1 MVTKEIIVSGRVQGV
16 YYRASAKEMANSLG
30 LTGRVKNLQ
39 DGRVWMIATGTE
51 EQMERFIA
59 WNRKGPSSA
68 RVELLETRVV
78 TDPGY
83 TDFRI
88 ERDN

>member
-1 MVTKEIIVSGRVQGV
+1 MVTKEIIFSGKVQGV
-16 YYRASAKEMANSLG
+16 YYRASAKEVADSLG
-30 LTGRVKNLQ
+30 LTGRVKNLR

-59 WNRKGPSSA
+59 WNRKGPSAA
-68 RVELLETRVV
+68 RIELLETRMA

>member
-16 YYRASAKEMANSLG
+16 FYRASAREMADSLG
-30 LTGRVKNLQ
+30 ITGRVKNLK

-51 EQMERFIA
+51 EQIENFVA
-59 WNRKGPSSA
+59 WNRKGPSAA
-68 RVELLETRVV
+68 RVELLETRVA